1 MPNLHLRVQ
10 DLDHPGADLFFRLVG
25 NGKATLKEGI
35 LQCTRGLYSPN
46 YSLSPK
52 ITQIT
57 LTLRSFSGV
66 AYTFGAPSNPFEH
79 KEIHFSLDHI
89 VNTHSKFDGDKDKRT
104 REEIQGVLT
113 HELVHCYQWNAKGTC
128 PGGLIEGIAD
138 FIRLRAS
145 LSPPHW
151 KHSNSGKWDA
161 GYEKT
166 AFFLDWIDHR
176 QPPAPRYSTK
186 PKSTPSSLPSLPAPS
201 PSPLPGG
208 CSRPAETL
216 LRPGL
221 YNPQDKVPKD
231 TIVQR
236 LNAWMR
242 EREYVE
248 GKIWIEVTGKTVDE
262 LWKEYCSCH

>member
-35 LQCTRGLYSPN
+35 LQCIRGLYGPN
-46 YSLSPK
+46 YSLGPK

-66 AYTFGAPSNPFEH
+66 AYTFGAPSIPFEH

-128 PGGLIEGIAD
+128 PGGLIEGIAGVSYTTL
-138 FIRLRAS
+138 F
-145 LSPPHW
+145 LS
-151 KHSNSGKWDA
+151 DL
-161 GYEKT
+161 T
-166 AFFLDWIDHR
+166 MDHR
-176 QPPAPRYSTK
+176 LY
-186 PKSTPSSLPSLPAPS
+186 PSQSFTLPTSLEPFQFWKV
-201 PSPLPGG
+201 G
-208 CSRPAETL
+208 CRI
-216 LRPGL
+216 R
-221 YNPQDKVPKD
+221 KD
-231 TIVQR
+231 GILFR
-236 LNAWMR
+236 L
-242 EREYVE
+242 
-248 GKIWIEVTGKTVDE
+248 D
-262 LWKEYCSCH
+262 CS